1 LRAVGQDGE
10 RKGYTQAN
18 GERTLAR
25 LIVREMQALVL
36 SIVDGGARG
45 RVA

>member
-25 LIVREMQALVL
+25 LIAREMQALVL
-36 SIVDGGARG
+36 SIVDGGARR